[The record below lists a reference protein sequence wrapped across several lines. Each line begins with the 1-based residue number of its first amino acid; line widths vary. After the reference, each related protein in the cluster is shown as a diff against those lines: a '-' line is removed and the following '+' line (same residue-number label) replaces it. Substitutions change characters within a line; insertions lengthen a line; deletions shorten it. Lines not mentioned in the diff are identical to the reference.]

1 MALAVRNAVLWRC
14 LRAAGF
20 GRITGS
26 THRREPVINTD
37 ERGKSRTRDVRRQMG
52 LWRGATRWQVRETR
66 SQNAGRTLAARPAIR
81 RVRRFPT
88 RRGRQRKRCICM
100 RTSLW
105 RTTHRPTSMSR
116 RPCTVTCAPGHSLA
130 VGRRADRCGPPARR
144 RGRAAGRLR
153 EPSRVE
159 LEIQARTEREIKAAW
174 RSVGTIA
181 AVQQAAPIEKQAP
194 ADGPILA
201 LGDPQD
207 QTEASTEEL
216 KAGAETAADVPVDT
230 RSDATA
236 AKSDVAAA
244 KGDATT
250 DTASAKTEALAAR
263 EQAQTTAVHTPPPLA
278 EEPVAAKETG
288 EPRAVARYRHQ
299 RAKRGAH
306 VRKKLPAPYTQSESG
321 GQYFRYLTIER
332 VARAA
337 P

>member
-1 MALAVRNAVLWRC
+1 MASARNTIAERGPDLGRTAGDPARAPVSNAPWAPAETVYLHEDEFLVDDASADFDVAPARAPSLARRAIPLLWAAVLTV
-14 LRAAGF
+14 AALQ
-20 GRITGS
+20 
-26 THRREPVINTD
+26 H
-37 ERGKSRTRDVRRQMG
+37 
-52 LWRGATRWQVRETR
+52 
-66 SQNAGRTLAARPAIR
+66 AGE
-81 RVRRFPT
+81 VE
-88 RRGRQRKRCICM
+88 
-100 RTSLW
+100 
-105 RTTHRPTSMSR
+105 
-116 RPCTVTCAPGHSLA
+116 
-130 VGRRADRCGPPARR
+130 RRAG
-144 RGRAAGRLR
+144 LR